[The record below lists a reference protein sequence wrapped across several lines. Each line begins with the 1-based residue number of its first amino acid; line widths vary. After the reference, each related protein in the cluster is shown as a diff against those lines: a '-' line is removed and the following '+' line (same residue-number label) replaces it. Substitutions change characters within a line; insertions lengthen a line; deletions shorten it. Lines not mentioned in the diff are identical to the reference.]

1 MKIICLIF
9 IAGLF
14 FSCQKIIISDN
25 LTFVPQKNF
34 KIKNLRLPKENSISI
49 GSYVTDKDSVIS
61 QFEIQSQYSL
71 IAIKLANV
79 SPNIIFND
87 YKESDYP
94 TPGYFSTIN
103 EDLYEINISPQIFDS
118 KSRIDKIDFFSDK
131 KLNYQINNDSI
142 KSFSLNF
149 NKFAIKINNDDNKTI
164 YAKIE
169 YYGLKNL
176 DAQMLLYQIQNDSF
190 LFVLT
195 PVKENIALKENFLY
209 NYLFNK

>member
-14 FSCQKIIISDN
+14 FSCQKIIINDN

-61 QFEIQSQYSL
+61 QFEIQSKYSL
-71 IAIKLANV
+71 IAIKLANS
-79 SPNIIFND
+79 SPNIIFNN
-87 YKESDYP
+87 YEENDYP
-94 TPGYFSTIN
+94 TPGYFSVIN
-103 EDLYEINISPQIFDS
+103 EGLYEINISPQIFDS
-118 KSRIDKIDFFSDK
+118 KTRIDKIDFFSDK
-131 KLNYQINNDSI
+131 KLKYQINNDSI

-149 NKFAIKINNDDNKTI
+149 NKFAIKINNGDNKTI

-176 DAQMLLYQIQNDSF
+176 DAQMLLYQVQNDSF